1 MTDAE
6 YQALRDLLA
15 EMDEGKSVPE
25 LISAMDATAGGMPIK
40 DLLAAVDWPR

>member
-25 LISAMDATAGGMPIK
+25 LISALVGGVPPLE
-40 DLLAAVDWPR
+40 DLLAAGGWPR